1 MNCMTDKVF
10 VDTNIWVYA
19 YLDTDNTQSHNK
31 HLKAVECLQRLYR
44 DTEMIISTQVLSEY
58 YSALLKNKIDD
69 LDIQES
75 SRQLTQAIEVVAL
88 SKNTVTNSYLIRN
101 RYRYSYWDSLIIAS
115 ALEHGCTKLIS
126 EDMQNRQFIE
136 DRLSISNPF
145 VD

>member
-1 MNCMTDKVF
+1 MSDKVF

-88 SKNTVTNSYLIRN
+88 SKNTVTNS
-101 RYRYSYWDSLIIAS
+101 
-115 ALEHGCTKLIS
+115 
-126 EDMQNRQFIE
+126 
-136 DRLSISNPF
+136 
-145 VD
+145 

>member
-1 MNCMTDKVF
+1 MTDKVF

-126 EDMQNRQFIE
+126 EDMQNGQFIE

>member
-1 MNCMTDKVF
+1 MTDKVF

-31 HLKAVECLQRLYR
+31 HLKAVECLQQLYR

-88 SKNTVTNSYLIRN
+88 SKNTVTSSYLIRN

-126 EDMQNRQFIE
+126 EDMQNHQFIE

>member
-1 MNCMTDKVF
+1 MTDKVF

-19 YLDTDNTQSHNK
+19 YLDTDNTQSHIK

-136 DRLSISNPF
+136 DRISISNPF

>member
-1 MNCMTDKVF
+1 MTDKVF

-19 YLDTDNTQSHNK
+19 YLDTDNTQSHKK
-31 HLKAVECLQRLYR
+31 HVKAVECLQRLYR